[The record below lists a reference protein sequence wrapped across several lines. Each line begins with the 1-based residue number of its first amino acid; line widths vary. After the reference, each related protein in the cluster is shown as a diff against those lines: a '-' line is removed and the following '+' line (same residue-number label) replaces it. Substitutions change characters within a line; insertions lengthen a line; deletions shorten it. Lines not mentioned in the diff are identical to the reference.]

1 MCECTFPN
9 VGLFDIN
16 GCDAVSDECER
27 MVKLFKKFKPNDG
40 LLDDC
45 CCCSCG
51 GGGGSNGE
59 EGRLDPDEFIGGVEL
74 LDLDDNVLRFD
85 GAASLPIIFDEL
97 SGISNFYDPSLKEKK
112 GNVESR
118 FC

>member
-1 MCECTFPN
+1 MKQGLGGGLGPPN
-9 VGLFDIN
+9 QLNFFF
-16 GCDAVSDECER
+16 
-27 MVKLFKKFKPNDG
+27 LFKKFKPNDG

-45 CCCSCG
+45 CCCGCG

-97 SGISNFYDPSLKEKK
+97 SGISNFYDPSLKKKKK
-112 GNVESR
+112 GE
-118 FC
+118 C

>member
-1 MCECTFPN
+1 MRVRMHVSQC
-9 VGLFDIN
+9 GLFDIN

-85 GAASLPIIFDEL
+85 GAASCL
-97 SGISNFYDPSLKEKK
+97 SYLMSFLASVISMTRL
-112 GNVESR
+112 
-118 FC
+118 